1 MSHLKNML
9 PHLIYGFIA
18 VLMVFVIETLVYRH
32 TPQRGSHR
40 VIVSVDDLRSAAT
53 AVSPRDHVF
62 EQKAPSPVSV
72 SQGERMTAPWMS
84 YAEVSALHLDAYYQV
99 VIDSNIFR
107 PLLKRASGHGIFP
120 YRLIGSVTKEGETVA
135 YLLDTFKKS
144 VHPVTSGEKLD
155 RFVVENVT
163 SKSVTL
169 RDTKNDD
176 VLTQLELDSI
186 FLK

>member
-1 MSHLKNML
+1 MSHFKNML

-53 AVSPRDHVF
+53 AVSPRDHVLDSK
-62 EQKAPSPVSV
+62 EPSAVSV
-72 SQGERMTAPWMS
+72 SQESGLTAPWMS
-84 YAEVSALHLDAYYQV
+84 YAELSALYTEAYYQV
-99 VIDSNIFR
+99 IIDNNIFR
-107 PLLKRASGHGIFP
+107 PLQRHERVKINP
-120 YRLIGSVTKEGETVA
+120 YRLIGSVTKEGATVA
-135 YLLDTFKKS
+135 YLLDTFKRR
-144 VHPVTSGEKLD
+144 VHPVRSGEKLD

-163 SKSVTL
+163 SKSVAL
-169 RDTKNDD
+169 RDKDDDITK
-176 VLTQLELDSI
+176 LELDSI